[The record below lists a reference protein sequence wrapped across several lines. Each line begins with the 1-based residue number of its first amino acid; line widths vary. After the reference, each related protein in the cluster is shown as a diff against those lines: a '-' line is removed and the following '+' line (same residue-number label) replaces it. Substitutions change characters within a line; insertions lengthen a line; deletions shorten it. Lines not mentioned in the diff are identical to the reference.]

1 MFRLS
6 TSDELDVPTFGDK
19 PVMEIAKQH
28 GGYFLQRMRVYSC
41 NLTWY
46 CFPFRCPFSAFG
58 CWVNIKV
65 FVGCGTSTELLGWS
79 QSHNPSLGN
88 LLVVIGET
96 ENARNAIGAKT
107 NMSKRSSFGNTSVDD
122 AVCTTGETGC
132 NSDEIHSL

>member
-1 MFRLS
+1 MQRRNHNFNVVLILISYLILKILEFVFKKSKEKWTKLWMFRLS

-28 GGYFLQRMRVYSC
+28 GGYQLQVS
-41 NLTWY
+41 L
-46 CFPFRCPFSAFG
+46 FSF
-58 CWVNIKV
+58 WV
-65 FVGCGTSTELLGWS
+65 L
-79 QSHNPSLGN
+79 
-88 LLVVIGET
+88 GET